1 MSMKSVVIICIV
13 AVSVLCAVLAVS
25 CGNRQK
31 KSETSGTGAESPFTV
46 EDLRSKR
53 QGMIRAEGTGKSSS
67 VEMATRIARMNALT
81 VLAGKLSPAD
91 TADYEREDGSK
102 VQRTTVQTPVAD
114 AALVDRRVFHDK
126 KTGVFTVW
134 VLLEADMEDNE

>member
-1 MSMKSVVIICIV
+1 MKSVVIICIV

-67 VEMATRIARMNALT
+67 VEMATQIARMNALT

-134 VLLEADMEDNE
+134 VLIEANMDNN

>member
-53 QGMIRAEGTGKSSS
+53 QGMIRA
-67 VEMATRIARMNALT
+67 
-81 VLAGKLSPAD
+81 
-91 TADYEREDGSK
+91 
-102 VQRTTVQTPVAD
+102 VQRTTVQTPVAE
-114 AALVDRRVFHDK
+114 ATLVDRRVFHDK

-134 VLLEADMEDNE
+134 VLIEAKMDNN

>member
-53 QGMIRAEGTGKSSS
+53 QGMIRAEGIGKSSS

-102 VQRTTVQTPVAD
+102 VQRTTVQTPVAE

-134 VLLEADMEDNE
+134 VLIEASVDNN

>member
-1 MSMKSVVIICIV
+1 MKSIVIICIV

-67 VEMATRIARMNALT
+67 VEMATQIARMNALT

-102 VQRTTVQTPVAD
+102 VQRSTVQTPVAE
-114 AALVDRRVFHDK
+114 AALVDRRVFHDQ

-134 VLLEADMEDNE
+134 VLIEANMDND

>member
-13 AVSVLCAVLAVS
+13 AFSVLCAVLAVS

-67 VEMATRIARMNALT
+67 VEMATQIARMNALT

-102 VQRTTVQTPVAD
+102 VQRTTVQTPIAD

-134 VLLEADMEDNE
+134 VLIEAKMDNN

>member
-1 MSMKSVVIICIV
+1 MKSVVIICIV

-67 VEMATRIARMNALT
+67 VEMATQIARMNALT
-81 VLAGKLSPAD
+81 VLGA
-91 TADYEREDGSK
+91 ENNGS
-102 VQRTTVQTPVAD
+102 D
-114 AALVDRRVFHDK
+114 ACGRSHTGGQARFPRQEDRRVYCLGTD
-126 KTGVFTVW
+126 
-134 VLLEADMEDNE
+134 

>member
-13 AVSVLCAVLAVS
+13 AFSVLCAVLAVS

-67 VEMATRIARMNALT
+67 VEMATQIARMNALT

-102 VQRTTVQTPVAD
+102 VQRSTVQTPVAE
-114 AALVDRRVFHDK
+114 AALVDRRVFHDQ

-134 VLLEADMEDNE
+134 VLIEANMDND

>member
-1 MSMKSVVIICIV
+1 MKSVVIICIV

-134 VLLEADMEDNE
+134 VLIEAKMDNN

>member
-1 MSMKSVVIICIV
+1 MKSVVIICIV

-67 VEMATRIARMNALT
+67 VEMATQIARMNALT

-134 VLLEADMEDNE
+134 VLIEASMDNN

>member
-67 VEMATRIARMNALT
+67 VEMATQIARMNALT

>member
-1 MSMKSVVIICIV
+1 MKSVVIICIV

-67 VEMATRIARMNALT
+67 VEMATQIARMNALT
-81 VLAGKLSPAD
+81 VLAEKLSPAD

-134 VLLEADMEDNE
+134 VLIEASMDNN

>member
-1 MSMKSVVIICIV
+1 MKSVVIICIV

-31 KSETSGTGAESPFTV
+31 KSETSWTGAESPFTV

-67 VEMATRIARMNALT
+67 VEMATQIARMNALT

-102 VQRTTVQTPVAD
+102 VQRTTVQTPVAE

-134 VLLEADMEDNE
+134 VLIEASVDNN

>member
-1 MSMKSVVIICIV
+1 MSMKSIVIICIV

-67 VEMATRIARMNALT
+67 VEMATQIARMNALT

-102 VQRTTVQTPVAD
+102 VQRSTVQTPVAE

-134 VLLEADMEDNE
+134 VLIEASMDNN

>member
-1 MSMKSVVIICIV
+1 MKSVVIICIV

-67 VEMATRIARMNALT
+67 VEMATQIARMNALT

-91 TADYEREDGSK
+91 TTDYESQDGSK
-102 VQRTTVQTPVAD
+102 VQRTTVQTPVPEAT
-114 AALVDRRVFHDK
+114 LVDRRVFHDK

-134 VLLEADMEDNE
+134 VLIEASMDNN

>member
-1 MSMKSVVIICIV
+1 MSMKSIVIICIV

-67 VEMATRIARMNALT
+67 VEMATQIARMNA
-81 VLAGKLSPAD
+81 
-91 TADYEREDGSK
+91 EREDGSK
-102 VQRTTVQTPVAD
+102 VQRSTVQTPVAE
-114 AALVDRRVFHDK
+114 AALVDRRVFHDQ

-134 VLLEADMEDNE
+134 VLIEANMDND

>member
-102 VQRTTVQTPVAD
+102 VQRTTVQIPVAE

-134 VLLEADMEDNE
+134 VLIEASVDNN

>member
-46 EDLRSKR
+46 EDLHSKR

-67 VEMATRIARMNALT
+67 VEMATQIARMNALT

-134 VLLEADMEDNE
+134 VLIEAKMDNN

>member
-1 MSMKSVVIICIV
+1 MSMKSIVIICIV

-67 VEMATRIARMNALT
+67 VEMATQIARMNA
-81 VLAGKLSPAD
+81 A
-91 TADYEREDGSK
+91 
-102 VQRTTVQTPVAD
+102 
-114 AALVDRRVFHDK
+114 
-126 KTGVFTVW
+126 
-134 VLLEADMEDNE
+134 

>member
-1 MSMKSVVIICIV
+1 MKSVVIICIV

-67 VEMATRIARMNALT
+67 VEMATQIARMNALT

-91 TADYEREDGSK
+91 TTDYESQDGSK
-102 VQRTTVQTPVAD
+102 VQRTTVQTPVAE

-134 VLLEADMEDNE
+134 VLIEAKMDNN

>member
-1 MSMKSVVIICIV
+1 MKSVVIICIV

-31 KSETSGTGAESPFTV
+31 KSETSWTGAESPFTV

-67 VEMATRIARMNALT
+67 VEMATQIARMNALT

-134 VLLEADMEDNE
+134 VLIEASIDND

>member
-13 AVSVLCAVLAVS
+13 AFSVLCAVLAVS

-67 VEMATRIARMNALT
+67 VEMATQIARMNALT

-102 VQRTTVQTPVAD
+102 VQRTTVQTPVAE

-134 VLLEADMEDNE
+134 VLIEAKMDNN

>member
-31 KSETSGTGAESPFTV
+31 KSETSGTGAESPFTM

-67 VEMATRIARMNALT
+67 VEMATQIARMNALT

-102 VQRTTVQTPVAD
+102 VQRTTVQTPVAE

-134 VLLEADMEDNE
+134 VLIEAKMDNN

>member
-1 MSMKSVVIICIV
+1 MSMKSIVIICIV

-25 CGNRQK
+25 SGNRQK

-67 VEMATRIARMNALT
+67 VEMATQIARMNALT

-102 VQRTTVQTPVAD
+102 VQRSTVQTPVAE
-114 AALVDRRVFHDK
+114 AALVDRRVFHDQ

-134 VLLEADMEDNE
+134 VLIEANMDND

>member
-1 MSMKSVVIICIV
+1 MKSVVIICIV

-46 EDLRSKR
+46 EDLRSR
-53 QGMIRAEGTGKSSS
+53 RHNTLRAEGTGKSSS
-67 VEMATRIARMNALT
+67 VETATQIARMNALT

-91 TADYEREDGSK
+91 TADYECEDGSK
-102 VQRTTVQTPVAD
+102 VQRTTVQTPVAE
-114 AALVDRRVFHDK
+114 ATLVDRRVFRDK
-126 KTGVFTVW
+126 KTGIFTVW
-134 VLLEADMEDNE
+134 VLLEANIDND

>member
-67 VEMATRIARMNALT
+67 VEMATQIARMNALT

-134 VLLEADMEDNE
+134 VLIEASMDND

>member
-1 MSMKSVVIICIV
+1 MKSVVIICIV

-102 VQRTTVQTPVAD
+102 VQRTTVQIPVAE

-134 VLLEADMEDNE
+134 VLIEASVDNN

>member
-1 MSMKSVVIICIV
+1 MKSVVIICIV

-102 VQRTTVQTPVAD
+102 VQRTTVQTPVAE

-134 VLLEADMEDNE
+134 VLIEASVDNN

>member
-1 MSMKSVVIICIV
+1 MSMKSIVIICIV

-67 VEMATRIARMNALT
+67 VEMATQIARMNALT

-102 VQRTTVQTPVAD
+102 VQRSTVQTPVAE
-114 AALVDRRVFHDK
+114 AALVDRRVFHDQ

-134 VLLEADMEDNE
+134 VLIEASMDNN

>member
-1 MSMKSVVIICIV
+1 MSMKSIVIICIV

-91 TADYEREDGSK
+91 TADYECEDGSK
-102 VQRTTVQTPVAD
+102 VQRTTVQTPVAE
-114 AALVDRRVFHDK
+114 ATLVDRRVFRDK
-126 KTGVFTVW
+126 KTGTFTVW
-134 VLLEADMEDNE
+134 VLLEANIDND

>member
-1 MSMKSVVIICIV
+1 MKSVVIICIV

-67 VEMATRIARMNALT
+67 VEMATQIARMNALT

-102 VQRTTVQTPVAD
+102 VQRTTVQTPVAE

-134 VLLEADMEDNE
+134 VLIEASVDNN

>member
-1 MSMKSVVIICIV
+1 MKSVVIICIV

-102 VQRTTVQTPVAD
+102 VQRSTVQTPVAE
-114 AALVDRRVFHDK
+114 AALVDRRVFHDQ

-134 VLLEADMEDNE
+134 VLIEASMDND

>member
-1 MSMKSVVIICIV
+1 MKSVVIICIV

-67 VEMATRIARMNALT
+67 VEMATQIARMNALT

-134 VLLEADMEDNE
+134 VLIEASIDND

>member
-102 VQRTTVQTPVAD
+102 VQRTTVQTPVAE

-134 VLLEADMEDNE
+134 VLIEASVDNN

>member
-1 MSMKSVVIICIV
+1 MKSVVIICIV

-53 QGMIRAEGTGKSSS
+53 QGMIRAEGIGKSSS

-102 VQRTTVQTPVAD
+102 VQRTTVQTPVAE

-134 VLLEADMEDNE
+134 VLIEASVDNN

>member
-1 MSMKSVVIICIV
+1 MKSVVIICIV

-31 KSETSGTGAESPFTV
+31 KSPFTV

-67 VEMATRIARMNALT
+67 VEMATQIARMNALT

-91 TADYEREDGSK
+91 TTDYESQDGSK
-102 VQRTTVQTPVAD
+102 VQRTTVQTPVAE
-114 AALVDRRVFHDK
+114 ATLVDRRVFHDK

-134 VLLEADMEDNE
+134 VLIEASMDNN

>member
-1 MSMKSVVIICIV
+1 MKSVVIICIV

-31 KSETSGTGAESPFTV
+31 KSETSGTGADSPFTV

-67 VEMATRIARMNALT
+67 VEMATQIARMNALT
-81 VLAGKLSPAD
+81 VLAEKLSPAD

-134 VLLEADMEDNE
+134 VLIEAKMDNN

>member
-13 AVSVLCAVLAVS
+13 AVGVLCAVLAVS

-67 VEMATRIARMNALT
+67 VEMATQIARMNALT

>member
-1 MSMKSVVIICIV
+1 MKSVVIICIV

-67 VEMATRIARMNALT
+67 VEMATQIARMNALT

-91 TADYEREDGSK
+91 TTDYESQDGSK
-102 VQRTTVQTPVAD
+102 VQRTAVQTPVAE
-114 AALVDRRVFHDK
+114 ATLVDRRVFHDK

-134 VLLEADMEDNE
+134 VLIEASMDNN